1 MLNYTINANGRLI
14 DLGTPQVMGILNVT
28 PDSFYA
34 ESRKQTERE
43 IAERVEQIVAEQG
56 QMIDIGAYSSRPNA
70 DDISPAEERERLRR
84 GLQIVRKIAP
94 EAVVSVDT
102 FRADVAKM
110 CVEEYGVQIVND
122 ISGGALDKE
131 MFPTVARLGVPYVL
145 MHMKG
150 TPQTMQ
156 QAPHY
161 DDLLKEVL
169 LYFAE
174 KIQQLRD
181 LGQKDII
188 LDPGFGFG
196 KTMEHNYELLSHLE
210 ALKIFE
216 LPILVGVSRKSM
228 IYKLLGTTAQEALNG
243 TTVLNTICLME
254 GCANILRVHDVKEC
268 VEAVKIY
275 QQTLRYI

>member
-43 IAERVEQIVAEQG
+43 IAERVEQIVAEHG

-243 TTVLNTICLME
+243 TTVLNTICLMK

-275 QQTLRYI
+275 QQTLRNI